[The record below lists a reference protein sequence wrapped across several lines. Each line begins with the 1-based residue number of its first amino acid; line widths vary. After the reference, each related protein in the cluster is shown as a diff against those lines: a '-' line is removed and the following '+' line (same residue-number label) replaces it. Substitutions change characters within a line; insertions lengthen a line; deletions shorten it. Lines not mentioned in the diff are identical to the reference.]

1 MNWKHSFYGITAIT
15 LGQAF
20 SIDEAYR
27 LLKELQEDR
36 LFSIASSFAES
47 KRAQAKVIDAKASIR
62 DYGMQQE
69 SQANMRRSEAFIL
82 ETDARFIIAQ
92 PCLDMAYGELAFI
105 AHLIKHIEDN
115 DLLIHSDFTIGSQ
128 LIQPMEIAYE
138 YIWAVAYDGL
148 HSQLARNVY
157 AHPMADI
164 ILDIARN
171 PEIAKDPRLASRVHL
186 TKALADRLNLAD
198 SQLAITVNSLSM
210 IEQVARLE
218 LKDYRKSA
226 AASLIKLQE
235 KALADPSGSPSE
247 SARVTSG
254 D

>member
-47 KRAQAKVIDAKASIR
+47 KRAQAKVIDAKVAIR
-62 DYGMQQE
+62 DYDAKLE
-69 SQANMRRSEAFIL
+69 SKSNLRRSEAFIL

-105 AHLIKHIEDN
+105 THLIDHIDSN
-115 DLLIHSDFTIGSQ
+115 GLRIHSDFTVGSQ

-157 AHPMADI
+157 AHPMAEI

-171 PEIAKDPRLASRVHL
+171 PAISKDPRRASRVHL
-186 TKALADRLNLAD
+186 TGALAERLHIAPE
-198 SQLAITVNSLSM
+198 QLAITVNATNM
-210 IEQVARLE
+210 IEKVARLE
-218 LKDYRKSA
+218 LNDYRKSA
-226 AASLIKLQE
+226 ASSLIKLQE
-235 KALADPSGSPSE
+235 KAIAEPSGSPSE
-247 SARVTSG
+247 SARITG
-254 D
+254 